1 MAKAPYIEVGRLRQ
15 LLKVAAISGES
26 PLRNVALLTTVYGT
40 GMMLTEIAR
49 VPICEYLNGDGSVR
63 VKSCVDAAIAYN
75 GKERPIYWS
84 NTKVVKAID
93 AYLAY
98 RVAYRHRL
106 SRMATEYRGL
116 DPHGPIFLTGD
127 GEPYKLI
134 ERRTGSGGFSYSCD
148 SLSQLFRKLH
158 LQAGIEGT
166 SAMSGRRTFAVRL
179 ANKGFDLRHI
189 NELLGHETLTAT
201 KRLIDADPG
210 RLGAIVAGV
219 I

>member
-1 MAKAPYIEVGRLRQ
+1 M
-15 LLKVAAISGES
+15 
-26 PLRNVALLTTVYGT
+26 RNVALLTAVYDT

-49 VPICEYLNGDGSVR
+49 MPLRAYLNGDGCVR

-84 NTKVVKAID
+84 NTKVVKGID
-93 AYLAY
+93 ACLAY
-98 RVAYRHRL
+98 RIAFRHRL
-106 SRMATEYRGL
+106 TPMSTEYRGL
-116 DPHGPIFLTGD
+116 DPHAPIFLTGD
-127 GEPYKLI
+127 GDPYKLI
-134 ERRTGSGGFSYSCD
+134 ERRTTSGGVSYSCD

-158 LQAGIEGT
+158 LQAGIECA

-189 NELLGHETLTAT
+189 SELLGHETLTAT
-201 KRLIDADPG
+201 KRLIDADPV
-210 RLGAIVAGV
+210 RLSALVAGV

>member
-1 MAKAPYIEVGRLRQ
+1 
-15 LLKVAAISGES
+15 
-26 PLRNVALLTTVYGT
+26 
-40 GMMLTEIAR
+40 
-49 VPICEYLNGDGSVR
+49 VR

-98 RVAYRHRL
+98 RITYRHRL
-106 SRMATEYRGL
+106 TPMATKYRGL

-134 ERRTGSGGFSYSCD
+134 ERRTGSGGPSYSCD

-158 LQAGIEGT
+158 LQAGIEGA

-201 KRLIDADPG
+201 KRLIDADPV